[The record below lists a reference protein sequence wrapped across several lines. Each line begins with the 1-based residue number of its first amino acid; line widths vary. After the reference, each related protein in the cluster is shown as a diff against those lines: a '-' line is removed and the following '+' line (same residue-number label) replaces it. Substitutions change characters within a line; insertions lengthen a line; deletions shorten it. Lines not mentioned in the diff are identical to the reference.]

1 MICGPFLDLGT
12 TVFRGCECRI
22 AKAISPSAG
31 PQASTALRRPSVDDT
46 LDTAAVLTHVHSEG
60 EVLIGPLLR
69 GQTWRNILLSA
80 EHHGWPSVFKKN
92 RRISP
97 EKSQKFSTTN
107 SKCCCEPQH
116 FCGFPARATLK
127 LRKLG
132 QGNDCWQRQRGF
144 QH

>member
-1 MICGPFLDLGT
+1 MLCRPFLDLGT

-69 GQTWRNILLSA
+69 GQTWRSILLPA
-80 EHHGWPSVFKKN
+80 EHHGWPSVFEKN

-97 EKSQKFSTTN
+97 ENPRNLALQIRSAAANPSISAAFR
-107 SKCCCEPQH
+107 
-116 FCGFPARATLK
+116 PA
-127 LRKLG
+127 
-132 QGNDCWQRQRGF
+132 QP
-144 QH
+144 